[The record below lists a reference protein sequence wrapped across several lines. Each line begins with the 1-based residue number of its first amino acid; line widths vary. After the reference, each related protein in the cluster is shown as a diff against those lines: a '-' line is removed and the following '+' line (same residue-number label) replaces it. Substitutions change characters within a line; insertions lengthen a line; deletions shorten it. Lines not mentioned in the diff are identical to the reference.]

1 MNDPPMCL
9 RNFSMS
15 NVVGH
20 SHSQLPGSNARLPTS
35 AGRPATS
42 SGRTSTEHTFALDDG
57 SAVLRLWSSARSTRS
72 HPTFHEKENIV
83 GALEV
88 RAGRL
93 DSVHEIIAT
102 VHICFYRHLIILP
115 RIAYLLLLDKFM
127 DSWDGLTDSFTGYRT
142 RHLRLSTRGRLHL
155 PGRAPVLVLSPT
167 GPFAPHVGR
176 KQDAAFHVRWRT

>member
-1 MNDPPMCL
+1 MTTRHPSTYDAELPPYSRRRPRTAVPSTSHHRGL
-9 RNFSMS
+9 
-15 NVVGH
+15 

-102 VHICFYRHLIILP
+102 VRICFYRRLIILP
-115 RIAYLLLLDKFM
+115 RIAYLLLLDEFM
-127 DSWDGLTDSFTGYRT
+127 AL
-142 RHLRLSTRGRLHL
+142 
-155 PGRAPVLVLSPT
+155 
-167 GPFAPHVGR
+167 
-176 KQDAAFHVRWRT
+176 